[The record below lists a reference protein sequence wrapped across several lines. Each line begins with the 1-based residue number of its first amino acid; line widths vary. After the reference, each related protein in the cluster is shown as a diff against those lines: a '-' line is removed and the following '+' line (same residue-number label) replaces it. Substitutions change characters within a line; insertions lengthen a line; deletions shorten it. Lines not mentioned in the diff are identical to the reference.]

1 MNNLKSERLPYF
13 PNVNSLMKISL
24 GLIFFTILSTAFVYA
39 ETISV
44 DVDGT
49 SFDVQYTA
57 VGMTVTGIESDT
69 ESASLIFSVDVTD
82 STGIL
87 NVELER
93 SFFDSI
99 YDDIDDL
106 FFILADGDEAISE
119 EEIVETTDTD
129 IDDSDDVESIAESE
143 EVEEASD
150 DDEAVE
156 TDLDEEIET
165 DEIDE
170 DLEEILETETSVS
183 DHQITSEDLDVQ
195 EDIDAMLNGQD
206 LSEEYQE
213 QVKTIFE
220 AAVVNKVNEKIE
232 DIYSTYESDI
242 ESHVVEIRQE
252 LSEKVDEYLSYVAS
266 EYITENKLA
275 IESGLKM
282 EIMENFMSGIKGV
295 FEENYIELPEEQL
308 DLYSEA
314 LETLD
319 SKESELNEQFEK
331 NIQLNKRLVELEKD
345 IVLMNVTE
353 GLTDTQ
359 VDKIRNLS
367 ENVEFDNT
375 DDMTKKIT
383 LIKDNYFPSETSVES
398 GILDESALET
408 SVEDSP
414 VVQEENKVQST
425 RTIMD
430 VYAHALNKPKD

>member
-1 MNNLKSERLPYF
+1 MTDLENTDL
-13 PNVNSLMKISL
+13 
-24 GLIFFTILSTAFVYA
+24 
-39 ETISV
+39 
-44 DVDGT
+44 
-49 SFDVQYTA
+49 VQ
-57 VGMTVTGIESDT
+57 
-69 ESASLIFSVDVTD
+69 
-82 STGIL
+82 
-87 NVELER
+87 
-93 SFFDSI
+93 
-99 YDDIDDL
+99 
-106 FFILADGDEAISE
+106 DEAISE

-275 IESGLKM
+275 IEAGLKM

-295 FEENYIELPEEQL
+295 FEENYIELPEEKL